1 MKTFHGL
8 NSAVGPFTKAKVTL
22 GTFDGVHRGHLS
34 VLRRLLAWARET
46 KGEAVVLTFDR
57 PPRAA
62 LAGVPAKPM
71 AGKPRSQRSVSG
83 GQILSLKH
91 RLMLFDRLG
100 LDATVVLTFDAALA
114 ALEPE
119 EFVKNLLVDRL
130 KAEGVLLGHDTRFGR
145 GGRGD
150 FDLMSRLGEQMH
162 FETRSVPVVELDGA
176 PVSSTRLREAIRA
189 GDLRLAERLLGRRLS
204 VYGTVVPGLG
214 RGRRI
219 GFPTINL
226 DLHHEVRPPQGVYA
240 TRCLI
245 AGLPAGGAG
254 LPAEG
259 AGSLRDS
266 VTNIGPAPTLQPT
279 GPAHLSERVIVET
292 HILDFSG
299 DLYGQDIEVQFVD
312 RIRAEEVFQSAAA
325 LAERIASD
333 IREAR
338 RRLAN
343 APPVEEEPFP

>member
-1 MKTFHGL
+1 MRTFHGL
-8 NSAVGPFTKAKVTL
+8 TSAVGPFTKAKVTL

-46 KGEAVVLTFDR
+46 GGDAVVVTFDR
-57 PPRAA
+57 PPRSA
-62 LAGVPAKPM
+62 LAGKPATQT
-71 AGKPRSQRSVSG
+71 AGKSRPPRDASW
-83 GQILSLKH
+83 GQILSLDH

-100 LDATVVLTFDAALA
+100 LDATLVLTFDPGLA

-119 EFVKNLLVDRL
+119 KFVKEVLVNRL

-150 FDLMSRLGEQMH
+150 FELMRGMGEQFH
-162 FETRSVPVVELDGA
+162 FETRSAPVVELDGA
-176 PVSSTRLREAIRA
+176 PVSSTRVREAIRA
-189 GDLRLAERLLGRRLS
+189 GDLRLAERLLGRRVS
-204 VYGTVVPGLG
+204 VFGTVVPGLG
-214 RGRRI
+214 RGRQI

-226 DLHHEVRPPQGVYA
+226 DLHHEVRPQQGVYA

-245 AGLPAGGAG
+245 
-254 LPAEG
+254 

-279 GPAHLSERVIVET
+279 GPTHLSERVIVET

-299 DLYGQDIEVQFVD
+299 DLYGQDIEVQFVH
-312 RIRAEEVFQSAAA
+312 RIRAEEVFPSAEA
-325 LAERIASD
+325 LIERMKAD
-333 IREAR
+333 IVEAR
-338 RRLAN
+338 RILAN
-343 APPVEEEPFP
+343 APPVEEEPLP

>member
-1 MKTFHGL
+1 MRTFHGL
-8 NSAVGPFTKAKVTL
+8 ISVVGPFTKAKVTL

-46 KGEAVVLTFDR
+46 GGDAVVVTFDR
-57 PPRAA
+57 PPRSA
-62 LAGVPAKPM
+62 LAGKSRP
-71 AGKPRSQRSVSG
+71 PRGASW
-83 GQILSLKH
+83 GQILSLDH
-91 RLMLFDRLG
+91 RLMLFERLG
-100 LDATVVLTFDAALA
+100 LDAAIVLSFGPALA

-119 EFVKNLLVDRL
+119 EFVKDLLVNRM

-150 FDLMSRLGEQMH
+150 FDLMRRMGEQFH

-176 PVSSTRLREAIRA
+176 RVSSTRVREAIRA
-189 GDLRLAERLLGRRLS
+189 GDLRLAERLLGRRVS
-204 VYGTVVPGLG
+204 VFGTVVPGLG

-226 DLHHEVRPPQGVYA
+226 DLHHEVRPQQGVYA

-245 AGLPAGGAG
+245 
-254 LPAEG
+254 

-266 VTNIGPAPTLQPT
+266 VTNIGPAPTLQPA

-312 RIRAEEVFQSAAA
+312 RIRAEEVFPSAEA
-325 LAERIASD
+325 LVERIKAD
-333 IREAR
+333 IGEAR

-343 APPVEEEPFP
+343 APAIEEERFP

>member
-8 NSAVGPFTKAKVTL
+8 TSAVGPFTKAKVTL

-46 KGEAVVLTFDR
+46 GGDAVVVTFDR

-62 LAGVPAKPM
+62 LAG
-71 AGKPRSQRSVSG
+71 KPRLQRGASS
-83 GQILSLKH
+83 GQILSLDH
-91 RLMLFDRLG
+91 RLMLFERLG
-100 LDATVVLTFDAALA
+100 LDATVVLAFDPALA

-119 EFVKNLLVDRL
+119 EFVKDLLVTRL

-145 GGRGD
+145 FGRGD
-150 FDLMSRLGEQMH
+150 FELMRRMAEQFH

-176 PVSSTRLREAIRA
+176 PISSTRLREAIRA
-189 GDLRLAERLLGRRLS
+189 GDLRLAERLLGRRVS
-204 VYGTVVPGLG
+204 VFGTVVAGLG
-214 RGRRI
+214 RGRPL

-245 AGLPAGGAG
+245 AG
-254 LPAEG
+254 
-259 AGSLRDS
+259 SQRDS
-266 VTNIGPAPTLQPT
+266 VTNIGPAPTLHPT
-279 GPAHLSERVIVET
+279 GPAHLSERVRVET

-299 DLYGQDIEVQFVD
+299 DLYGQDVEVQFVD
-312 RIRAEEVFQSAAA
+312 RIRAEEVFPSAKA
-325 LAERIASD
+325 LAERIAAD
-333 IREAR
+333 VREAR
-338 RRLAN
+338 LRLAN
-343 APPVEEEPFP
+343 ATPVAEEPFP

>member
-8 NSAVGPFTKAKVTL
+8 TSAIGPFTKAKVTL

-46 KGEAVVLTFDR
+46 GGDAVVVTFDR

-62 LAGVPAKPM
+62 LT
-71 AGKPRSQRSVSG
+71 GKPRLPHGASW
-83 GQILSLKH
+83 GQILSLDH
-91 RLMLFDRLG
+91 RLMLFERLG
-100 LDATVVLTFDAALA
+100 LDTTVVLTFEPPLA

-119 EFVKNLLVDRL
+119 EFVKDLLVDRL

-145 GGRGD
+145 DGRGD
-150 FDLMSRLGEQMH
+150 FELMRRLAAQFH
-162 FETRSVPVVELDGA
+162 FEARSVPVVELDGA

-189 GDLRLAERLLGRRLS
+189 GDLRLAERLLGRR
-204 VYGTVVPGLG
+204 VCVRGTVIAGLG

-245 AGLPAGGAG
+245 GG
-254 LPAEG
+254 
-259 AGSLRDS
+259 SMRDS

-279 GPAHLSERVIVET
+279 GPAYLSERIIVET

-299 DLYGQDIEVQFVD
+299 DLYGQDVEVQFVD
-312 RIRAEEVFQSAAA
+312 RIRAEEIFPSAES
-325 LAERIASD
+325 LAERIAAD
-333 IREAR
+333 VREAR
-338 RRLAN
+338 LRLAN
-343 APPVEEEPFP
+343 AAPVEEEPFP

>member
-1 MKTFHGL
+1 VKTFHGFS
-8 NSAVGPFTKAKVTL
+8 SAVGPFTKAKVTL

-46 KGEAVVLTFDR
+46 GGDALVVTFDR
-57 PPRAA
+57 PPRSA
-62 LAGVPAKPM
+62 LAGKARL
-71 AGKPRSQRSVSG
+71 PRGASW
-83 GQILSLKH
+83 GQILSLDH

-100 LDATVVLTFDAALA
+100 LDATVVLTFDPALA

-119 EFVKNLLVDRL
+119 EFVKDLLVNRL
-130 KAEGVLLGHDTRFGR
+130 KTEGVLLGHDTRFGR
-145 GGRGD
+145 DGRGD
-150 FDLMSRLGEQMH
+150 FELMRRMGAQLH
-162 FETRSVPVVELDGA
+162 FETRSAPVVELDGA

-189 GDLRLAERLLGRRLS
+189 GDLRLAERLLGRRVS
-204 VYGTVVPGLG
+204 VFGTVVAGLG

-226 DLHHEVRPPQGVYA
+226 DLHHEVRPRQGVYA

-245 AGLPAGGAG
+245 AGT
-254 LPAEG
+254 
-259 AGSLRDS
+259 LRDS

-279 GPAHLSERVIVET
+279 GPAHLSERIIVET

-312 RIRAEEVFQSAAA
+312 RIRAEEVFPSAEA
-325 LAERIASD
+325 LAERIAAD

-338 RRLAN
+338 LRLAN

>member
-8 NSAVGPFTKAKVTL
+8 TSAAGPFRKAKVTL

-34 VLRRLLAWARET
+34 VLRRLIAWARASD
-46 KGEAVVLTFDR
+46 GDAVVLTFDR

-62 LAGVPAKPM
+62 LT
-71 AGKPRSQRSVSG
+71 GKSRSPRSAGG
-83 GQILSLKH
+83 GQILSLEH
-91 RLMLFDRLG
+91 RLMLFERLG
-100 LDATVVLTFDAALA
+100 LDATVVLTFDSALA

-119 EFVKNLLVDRL
+119 EFVKDLLVDRL

-145 GGRGD
+145 NGRGD
-150 FDLMSRLGEQMH
+150 FDLMRRMGEQFH
-162 FETRSVPVVELDGA
+162 FETRSAPVVELDGA
-176 PVSSTRLREAIRA
+176 PISSTRLRAAIRA

-204 VYGTVVPGLG
+204 LFGTVVAGTG

-240 TRCLI
+240 SRSLI
-245 AGLPAGGAG
+245 AGA
-254 LPAEG
+254 
-259 AGSLRDS
+259 LRDS

-292 HILDFSG
+292 HILDFTG
-299 DLYGQDIEVQFVD
+299 DLYGQNIEIQFVD
-312 RIRAEEVFQSAAA
+312 RIRAEEVFPSAAA
-325 LAERIASD
+325 LAERIAED
-333 IREAR
+333 IRQAR
-338 RRLAN
+338 RLLAE
-343 APPVEEEPFP
+343 APPVEEEPLP

>member
-1 MKTFHGL
+1 VKTFHGL
-8 NSAVGPFTKAKVTL
+8 TSAVGPFTKAKVTL
-22 GTFDGVHRGHLS
+22 GAFDGVHRGHLS

-46 KGEAVVLTFDR
+46 GGDAVVVTFDR
-57 PPRAA
+57 PPR
-62 LAGVPAKPM
+62 L
-71 AGKPRSQRSVSG
+71 QRNKSA
-83 GQILSLKH
+83 GQILSLDH

-100 LDATVVLTFDAALA
+100 LDATIVLAFDPALA

-119 EFVKNLLVDRL
+119 DFVKDFLVNLLQ
-130 KAEGVLLGHDTRFGR
+130 AEGVLLGHDTHFGR

-150 FDLMSRLGEQMH
+150 FELMRRMGEQFH

-176 PVSSTRLREAIRA
+176 PVSSTRLREAIRT

-204 VYGTVVPGLG
+204 VFGTVVAGLG
-214 RGRRI
+214 RGRKF

-245 AGLPAGGAG
+245 AGTW
-254 LPAEG
+254 
-259 AGSLRDS
+259 RDS
-266 VTNIGPAPTLQPT
+266 VTNIGPAPTLQAT
-279 GPAHLSERVIVET
+279 GPAHLSERIMVET

-312 RIRAEEVFQSAAA
+312 RIRGEEVFPSAEA
-325 LAERIASD
+325 LSERIAQD

-338 RRLAN
+338 LRLAN
-343 APPVEEEPFP
+343 APPVAEEPLP

>member
-8 NSAVGPFTKAKVTL
+8 TSAVGPFTKAKVTL

-34 VLRRLLAWARET
+34 VLRRLLAWAHET
-46 KGEAVVLTFDR
+46 GGDAVVVTFDR
-57 PPRAA
+57 PPRSA
-62 LAGVPAKPM
+62 LT
-71 AGKPRSQRSVSG
+71 GKPRLPRGASG
-83 GQILSLKH
+83 GQILSLDH
-91 RLMLFDRLG
+91 RLMLFERLG
-100 LDATVVLTFDAALA
+100 LDATVVLTFDPALA

-119 EFVKNLLVDRL
+119 EFVKDLLVDRL

-145 GGRGD
+145 EGRGD
-150 FDLMSRLGEQMH
+150 FELMRQMAERFH

-176 PVSSTRLREAIRA
+176 PISSTRLREAIRA
-189 GDLRLAERLLGRRLS
+189 GDLRLAERLLGRRVS
-204 VYGTVVPGLG
+204 VFGTVVPGLG

-226 DLHHEVRPPQGVYA
+226 DLHHEVRPRQGVYA

-245 AGLPAGGAG
+245 
-254 LPAEG
+254 

-312 RIRAEEVFQSAAA
+312 RLRAEEVFPSAEA
-325 LAERIASD
+325 LAGRIAAD

-338 RRLAN
+338 RLLAG
-343 APPVEEEPFP
+343 ATPIEEEPFP

>member
-8 NSAVGPFTKAKVTL
+8 TSAVGPFTKAKITL

-46 KGEAVVLTFDR
+46 DGDAVVVTFDR
-57 PPRAA
+57 PPRSA
-62 LAGVPAKPM
+62 LAGSS
-71 AGKPRSQRSVSG
+71 RRQRSASP
-83 GQILSLKH
+83 GQILSLDH

-100 LDATVVLTFDAALA
+100 LDATVVLTFDPALA

-119 EFVKNLLVDRL
+119 EFVKDLLVTRL

-145 GGRGD
+145 DGRGD
-150 FDLMSRLGEQMH
+150 FELMRRMAEQFH

-176 PVSSTRLREAIRA
+176 PISSTRLREAIRA
-189 GDLRLAERLLGRRLS
+189 GDLRLAERLLGRRVS
-204 VYGTVVPGLG
+204 VFGRVVAGLG

-245 AGLPAGGAG
+245 AGAR
-254 LPAEG
+254 
-259 AGSLRDS
+259 RDS

-279 GPAHLSERVIVET
+279 GPAHLSEQVHVET

-299 DLYGQDIEVQFVD
+299 DLYGQDVEVQFVD
-312 RIRAEEVFQSAAA
+312 RIRAEEVFPSAEA
-325 LAERIASD
+325 LAGRIAAD
-333 IREAR
+333 VREAR
-338 RRLAN
+338 LRLAN
-343 APPVEEEPFP
+343 ATPIAEEPFP